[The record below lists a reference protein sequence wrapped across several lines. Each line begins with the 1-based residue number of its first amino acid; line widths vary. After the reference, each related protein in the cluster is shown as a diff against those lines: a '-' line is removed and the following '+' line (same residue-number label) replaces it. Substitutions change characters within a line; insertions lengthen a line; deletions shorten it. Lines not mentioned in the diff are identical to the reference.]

1 VKKVAWLVLI
11 VFCFLGGLLVFWG
24 IKPPSRALF
33 TKGLSCFEGGD
44 YAGALSHWQE
54 ALIDQPDNP
63 LLYYNIG
70 NAYYRQEDYGNAQ
83 EFYRQDTPTGG
94 IDTWRRYNLGNTL
107 YRLGEQD
114 QQSMMERFTEALE
127 CYRAVIIDDPTDL
140 DAKINYEF
148 IRDKLKQAENEQEG
162 SPEQSEGE
170 SQDEEEQQEE
180 SQGEGQQDA
189 SPPQEQSAETPQDQG
204 EMTYEEALRL
214 LEYLNV
220 QEGELKVDPKTFPQ
234 GTDTEYYW

>member
-1 VKKVAWLVLI
+1 
-11 VFCFLGGLLVFWG
+11 
-24 IKPPSRALF
+24 
-33 TKGLSCFEGGD
+33 
-44 YAGALSHWQE
+44 
-54 ALIDQPDNP
+54 
-63 LLYYNIG
+63 
-70 NAYYRQEDYGNAQ
+70 
-83 EFYRQDTPTGG
+83 
-94 IDTWRRYNLGNTL
+94 
-107 YRLGEQD
+107 
-114 QQSMMERFTEALE
+114 
-127 CYRAVIIDDPTDL
+127 
-140 DAKINYEF
+140 
-148 IRDKLKQAENEQEG
+148 ENEQEG
-162 SPEQSEGE
+162 SPEKSEGE